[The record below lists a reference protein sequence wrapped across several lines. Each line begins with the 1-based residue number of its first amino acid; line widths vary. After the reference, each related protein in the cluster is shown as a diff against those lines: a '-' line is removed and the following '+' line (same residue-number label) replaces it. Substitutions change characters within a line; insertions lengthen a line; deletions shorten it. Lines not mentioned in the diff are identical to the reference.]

1 MPAWNTAEVPS
12 EDVVLTSPRKRTLQL
27 RPQKGSSQMTTQE
40 GAPVST
46 DPQVAAEPTDW
57 RRGVPASL
65 SGVIANGRQR
75 DPGLP
80 LNFIPG
86 HPQSERPKMAPCDH
100 RSKLWPVQG

>member
-1 MPAWNTAEVPS
+1 
-12 EDVVLTSPRKRTLQL
+12 
-27 RPQKGSSQMTTQE
+27 MTTQE
-40 GAPVST
+40 GAPVSA

-57 RRGVPASL
+57 RRDVPASL

-100 RSKLWPVQG
+100 RSELWPVQILKPDFAP